1 VSFRSIARAVAV
13 PRVAWRLDAYW
24 ILALLTACALALSGC
39 GTVGADAKNDLQA
52 QAEQSAKQ
60 RSTEIE
66 KALENAKPPMQRGDE
81 AMARGD
87 YEAAAR
93 FYRFAHDQNPDAVAP
108 LLKTGEA
115 AIKAGSYT
123 LAYQAFHLAQVRDST
138 NADAAFRLGE
148 LMLMRGSPQA
158 ALDQFAI
165 AQKSRPDD
173 PSLLSAIGVAYSA
186 MGKYDLAIKS
196 YQAGLK
202 IVPDHMGL
210 RNNLGMAQFLSG
222 DFDGAVVTLSA
233 LLAKPN
239 SQPRYRRNLA
249 FVYAVH
255 GDMDKAR
262 QVAVSDADRA
272 ALASDLATY
281 KQDAANPGQGADRAL
296 MGIHFA
302 AEAAKPAYASATG
315 MVSMPP
321 RSGVPA
327 Q

>member
-1 VSFRSIARAVAV
+1 VSFRFVVHAVAT
-13 PRVAWRLDAYW
+13 PRVARHGDACR

-39 GTVGADAKNDLQA
+39 GTFGAGTKNGPQA
-52 QAEQSAKQ
+52 EAEQSAKQ
-60 RSTEIE
+60 RSTEVE

-87 YEAAAR
+87 YETAVR
-93 FYRFAHDQNPDAVAP
+93 FYRLAHDQNPDAVAP

-123 LAYQAFHLAQVRDST
+123 LAYQAFHLAQVKDSA

-165 AQKSRPDD
+165 ARKSRPDD
-173 PSLLSAIGVAYSA
+173 PSLLSATGVAYSA
-186 MGKYDLAIKS
+186 MGKYSLAIKS
-196 YQAGLK
+196 YRAGLK
-202 IVPDHMGL
+202 IAPDHMGL

-222 DFDGAVVTLSA
+222 DFDGAVATLSA
-233 LLAKPN
+233 LVAMPN

-255 GDMDKAR
+255 GEMDKAR
-262 QVAVSDADRA
+262 QIAASAGDRA
-272 ALASDLATY
+272 ALDSDLAAY
-281 KQDAANPGQGADRAL
+281 KQVAANPGQGADRAL

-302 AEAAKPAYASATG
+302 AEAAKPALANAAGTAG
-315 MVSMPP
+315 MPP
-321 RSGVPA
+321 RSGATA